1 MESATNRVSKKTTS
15 KAKAQEPKKQASPQ
29 KKVVDPYPEKGL
41 NFVSQ
46 TALTPSTQ
54 TKLCLSKPNA
64 TNRAEL
70 SGYGRTATGT
80 RKRPAKKKIGKLEKE
95 TTGDSRARPRQP

>member
-41 NFVSQ
+41 NFVSP

-54 TKLCLSKPNA
+54 TKLYSSKPNA
-64 TNRAEL
+64 TKHAEL
-70 SGYGRTATGT
+70 SGYRRAATG
-80 RKRPAKKKIGKLEKE
+80 KRPAKKNIEKLEKE